1 MLVCLDA
8 FCNLSFSNVGYTS
21 NVSNVNDFGNYS
33 NIGNISNVG
42 NFSNINNVSNAV
54 NFSNIGNF
62 SNVGNF
68 THMLGRAIWDKLPE
82 CIFKNFE
89 ISPVKQGQFQNF
101 QKLRG

>member
-1 MLVCLDA
+1 M
-8 FCNLSFSNVGYTS
+8 GYTS
-21 NVSNVNDFGNYS
+21 NVSNVSDVGNYS
-33 NIGNISNVG
+33 NIGKISNVG
-42 NFSNINNVSNAV
+42 NFSNIDVSNAV
-54 NFSNIGNF
+54 NFSNIGNV

-68 THMLGRAIWDKLPE
+68 NDMFWRAIWDKLPQ